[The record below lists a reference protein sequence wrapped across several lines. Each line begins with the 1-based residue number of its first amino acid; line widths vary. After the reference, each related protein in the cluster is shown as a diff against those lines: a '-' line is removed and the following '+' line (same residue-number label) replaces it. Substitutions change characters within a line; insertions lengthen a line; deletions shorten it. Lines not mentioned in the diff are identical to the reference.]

1 MNAVA
6 EQSYPCTAVD
16 KRARALIIV
25 RPGVPARAALQEAS
39 SLLSMLFDALS
50 AAGEGVAIQGNQAYL
65 MLHALE
71 SAKAVI
77 DSVDLGLEAQR

>member
-1 MNAVA
+1 MNAVVDKF
-6 EQSYPCTAVD
+6 YPCTAED
-16 KRARALIIV
+16 QRERALITV

-65 MLHALE
+65 MHHALE
-71 SAKAVI
+71 SAKAII